1 MTKGQL
7 QVTNDQLEK
16 KCLFITCNIISF
28 NTDSNNS
35 EKIGTTLS
43 KQQEYAYKANSSKTE
58 VSIKYNESSYWSFL
72 FPPESKWRTNWFD
85 NLETI
90 LSVSLIVIVNGV
102 NLQYLTP

>member
-58 VSIKYNESSYWSFL
+58 VSIKYNESSYWSFFFL
-72 FPPESKWRTNWFD
+72 KKKKSQVNIRNKT
-85 NLETI
+85 
-90 LSVSLIVIVNGV
+90 SLILLPV
-102 NLQYLTP
+102 